1 MSVRGVASAVAALVC
16 VAVPAGAAE
25 PNFTDLSLAELMNE
39 PVTTVSKK
47 ATRLGDAP
55 TAITVLTA
63 DDIRRNGFTTIP
75 EALRMV
81 PGFDVARID
90 ASHWAISS
98 RGLNLQYAN
107 TLLVL
112 IDGRSVYT
120 PAFGGV
126 YWDVQDVT
134 LDDIDRIEVIRG
146 PGATLWGANAVN
158 GVVNI
163 ITKSARETQG
173 LLLSGAAGTEDRPQI
188 DARYGAEVGTSGHF
202 RVYAKYFDRDG
213 LYTSDDR
220 SAFDDWQTLRGGFRS
235 DWDLA
240 ADQRLTVQGDY
251 YSMHS
256 EHVQNHIEYA
266 PPYQVSDY
274 QHRESDGG
282 NLVGRWTRTFSDV
295 SHLSVQA
302 YFDDY
307 DMALEGRRTTDL
319 QVEHRFSPAA
329 AHDIVWGIGYRQ
341 SNDYLHLG
349 ADLET
354 RPARR
359 QIDLYTAFVQDEI
372 ALAADRVRITL
383 GTKLEHNDFTG
394 LEVQPNLRLL
404 FAPSSRT
411 SLWAAASRAVSTPSR
426 FYNDTRFNVSAFQPP
441 ASPVIVAAL
450 MPNADLPSQKLD
462 AYELGYRVQPAS
474 GVSIDIAAFF
484 NKYRNIYGDIAGT
497 PFFETQPVPH
507 LVVPLNWVPD
517 LTGRSRGVEAVVN
530 WRALDNWNLSASY
543 SWLNLK
549 VKPVDLLGVGSPTHQ
564 ASVRSRLALSP
575 TLEINSALYY
585 VDSIESLNT
594 ALETT
599 HIPSYV
605 RFDTGLVYRPSAT
618 LELGLWGQNLL
629 DPRHGEISSQDSG
642 TVTQVPRTFLAKIT
656 RRF

>member
-1 MSVRGVASAVAALVC
+1 
-16 VAVPAGAAE
+16 
-25 PNFTDLSLAELMNE
+25 
-39 PVTTVSKK
+39 VTTVSKK
-47 ATRLGDAP
+47 TTRLGDAP

-126 YWDVQDVT
+126 YWDAQDMT

-163 ITKSARETQG
+163 ITKSARDTQG
-173 LLLSGAAGTEDRPQI
+173 LLLSGAVGSEDRPQL
-188 DARYGAEVGTSGHF
+188 DARYGGEVGASGHF
-202 RVYAKYFDRDG
+202 RVYAKYFNRDG
-213 LYTSDDR
+213 LYTSDDH
-220 SAFDDWQTLRGGFRS
+220 SAFDDWQALRGGFRS

-240 ADQRLTVQGDY
+240 ADQLLTVQGDY

-256 EHVQNHIEYA
+256 EHVLNHVMYA
-266 PPYQVSDY
+266 PPFQVSDF
-274 QHRESDGG
+274 QHRDSDGA

-307 DMALEGRRTTDL
+307 DMALEGRRTADVQL
-319 QVEHRFSPAA
+319 EHRFAPAA
-329 AHDIVWGIGYRQ
+329 AHDVVWGVGYRE
-341 SNDYLHLG
+341 STDHLHLG
-349 ADLET
+349 VDT
-354 RPARR
+354 STNPVRR
-359 QIDLYTAFVQDEI
+359 QLNLYTAFMQDEI
-372 ALAADRVRITL
+372 SLDADRVRVTI

-404 FAPSSRT
+404 YAPSSRT
-411 SLWAAASRAVSTPSR
+411 SVWAAASRAVSTPSR
-426 FYNDTRFNVSAFQPP
+426 FYNDTRFNVTAFQPP
-441 ASPVIVAAL
+441 ASPLVVAAL
-450 MPNADLPSQKLD
+450 MPNRDLPSQKLD

-474 GVSIDIAAFF
+474 GVSIDIATFF
-484 NKYRNIYGDIAGT
+484 NKYRSIYGDTAGA
-497 PFFETQPVPH
+497 PFFEAQPVPH
-507 LVVPLNWVPD
+507 LVLPLNWVPD
-517 LTGRSRGVEAVVN
+517 LTGRSHGVEAVVS

-543 SWLNLK
+543 SWLSRR
-549 VKPVDLLGVGSPTHQ
+549 VKPVDLLGIGSPAHQ
-564 ASVRSRLALSP
+564 ASLRSRLTLSP

-585 VDSIESLNT
+585 AGSIDSLISTLDT
-594 ALETT
+594 VRIA
-599 HIPSYV
+599 SYV
-605 RFDTGLVYRPSAT
+605 RVDTGLIYRPSAT
-618 LELGLWGQNLL
+618 LELGLWGQNLS

-656 RRF
+656 KRF